1 MIKHVVQANEKK
13 KNNNNKRERKI
24 RGEGNQ
30 PVVVTPGVT
39 SPKLSVSVQRKLRKL
54 EEASDI

>member
-1 MIKHVVQANEKK
+1 MRFRQTSK

-39 SPKLSVSVQRKLRKL
+39 SPKLSVSVEHKLRKM